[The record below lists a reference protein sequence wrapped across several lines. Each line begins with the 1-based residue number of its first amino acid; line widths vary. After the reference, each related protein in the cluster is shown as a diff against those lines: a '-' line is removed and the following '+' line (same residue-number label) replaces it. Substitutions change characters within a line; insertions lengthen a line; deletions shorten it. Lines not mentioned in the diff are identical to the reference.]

1 MSEPQR
7 QTRFPNLRPLQ
18 ERLANIHGRSPHE
31 EGVEV
36 ALVHLVEALEEAAYQ
51 TEFHQ
56 FLAENND
63 STQDLANLARLG
75 KHLEAV
81 SQSLQTALQERNS
94 YFRW

>member
-7 QTRFPNLRPLQ
+7 QTRFPALLPLK
-18 ERLANIHGRSPHE
+18 ERLSKIHDRSPHE

-51 TEFHQ
+51 VEFYK
-56 FLAENND
+56 FLAENSD
-63 STQDLANLARLG
+63 STQDLANLARVR
-75 KHLEAV
+75 KHLERV
-81 SQSLQTALQERNS
+81 GQELEEALKERNS